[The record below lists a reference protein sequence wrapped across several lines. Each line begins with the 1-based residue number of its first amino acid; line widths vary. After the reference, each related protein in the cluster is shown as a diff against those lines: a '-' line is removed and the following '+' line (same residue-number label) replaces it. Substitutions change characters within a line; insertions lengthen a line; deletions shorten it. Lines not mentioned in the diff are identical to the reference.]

1 MARRLK
7 ILQIF
12 NRYMQYGGEEG
23 SVYRIGDAMQSIHDV
38 EYFLTSTESWIAR
51 RGGNRI
57 AMLADTFANLE
68 IVRRLRR
75 YQKIGRF
82 NVWQIHNVIPTMS
95 PLVYREAFRAN
106 IPVVHYLHNYRL
118 FCANGFFLNHGEPCM
133 RCAGGNFL
141 PAVQTACWRNS
152 RLNSGLMSA
161 VILEMRAFGLFE
173 KTAAWIS
180 ISQRQ
185 KDIHASWGIPREKI
199 EVIPHFYEAGESPL
213 PPGSSESI
221 LFLGRLSSEKG
232 VAQLIEAWSLLKTRG
247 KQRLIIA
254 GDGPERAALERLAQK
269 LDAKNVEFRGFI
281 DRNEQTALWR
291 ESRASVVP
299 SIWEEPFGMVV
310 LEAWSKGRAV
320 IANRIGALPEII
332 DHGVNGLLAQPFSPE
347 ALASQMDEMLR
358 NPDRASQMGLE
369 GYNKLK
375 SRYNREEWVLKLRNL
390 YHKVGNELPL

>member
-1 MARRLK
+1 MDKRLK

-23 SVYRIGDAMQSIHDV
+23 SVYRIGDAMQSVHDV
-38 EYFLTSTESWIAR
+38 EYFLTSTESWIAK
-51 RGGNRI
+51 RGGNKL
-57 AMLADTFANLE
+57 AMLADTFANLD

-133 RCAGGNFL
+133 RCAKGNFL

-173 KTAAWIS
+173 RTAAWIS

-185 KDIHASWGIPREKI
+185 KDIHASLGIPRDKI
-199 EVIPHFYEAGESPL
+199 EVIPHFFETEDPPL

-221 LFLGRLSSEKG
+221 LFLGRLSPEKG
-232 VAQLIEAWSLLKTRG
+232 VAQLIEAWSLLKIRG

-254 GDGPERAALERLAQK
+254 GDGPEKAALERLASK
-269 LDAKNVEFRGFI
+269 LNAKNVEFTGFV
-281 DRNEQTALWR
+281 DRTEQATIWK
-291 ESRASVVP
+291 ECRASVVP

-310 LEAWSKGRAV
+310 LEAWSKGRTV

-332 DHGVNGLLAQPFSPE
+332 DNGVNGLLAEPFSPE
-347 ALASQMDEMLR
+347 SLASKMDEILR
-358 NPDRASQMGLE
+358 DGDRAAQLGME
-369 GYNKLK
+369 GHKKLK
-375 SRYNREEWVLKLRNL
+375 SRYNRDEWVIRLRNL
-390 YHKVGNELPL
+390 YHKVSNELSL

>member
-1 MARRLK
+1 MTERLK

-51 RGGNRI
+51 RGGNKI
-57 AMLADTFANLE
+57 GMLVDTFANLE

-141 PAVQTACWRNS
+141 PAVQTACWRDS

-199 EVIPHFYEAGESPL
+199 EVIPHFYEAGEPPL

-221 LFLGRLSSEKG
+221 LFLGRLSPEKG
-232 VAQLIEAWSLLKTRG
+232 VAQLIEAWGLLKTRG

-254 GDGPERAALERLAQK
+254 GDGPERAALERLVQK
-269 LDAKNVEFRGFI
+269 LGAKNIEFRGFI
-281 DRNEQTALWR
+281 DRNEQTALWK

-332 DHGVNGLLAQPFSPE
+332 DDGVNGLLAEPFSPE
-347 ALASQMDEMLR
+347 ILASQMDEMLR
-358 NPDRASQMGLE
+358 NANRASEMGLE

-390 YHKVGNELPL
+390 YHKVGHELPL